1 MKFRLNAL
9 DDGENCEITEGDWT
23 IRFSLAGLLPPIV
36 LPNNVR
42 VSQVYSLPF
51 SNEAFWLSIG
61 LSKKG
66 EGIPF
71 KAVTDS
77 DSFISKKGGNSHSIC
92 SLEFSCP
99 AFCKSSKGP
108 AKVARN
114 RAAKCKKAA
123 EEEFKRC
130 LEECIFVDCVDEC
143 QNQFRRELETCP
155 CWQNDESRNR
165 CTERTVLDL
174 EQYRIMVDDLQE
186 HANGLERENQK
197 LKDEIE
203 MLNQKSQNLKTE
215 NERLSSEEKRL
226 NTRNY
231 NLWKKLREKD
241 SEIKRLQ
248 TEKENLIAA
257 NEELR
262 TSKTAT
268 EEVQT
273 ALAEIKEDLD
283 ETKMEKS
290 EIQEDL
296 DIERIRNSDLQSEI
310 EYCRNEIQEEKE
322 QCLKTTQ
329 ALTIDLERTEDE
341 KEAIET
347 RMSNYEKDLEKLEFE
362 NKNCFGREKNSLMVL
377 SGYRSKTKFLSY
389 VLKPD
394 GSESHRRIKIP
405 SSNKQFHY
413 LYAAISAL
421 IRGKIYIFGAGGIN
435 DSGLRIRM
443 ISGCGIK
450 ELDVKLNNQYYWGSS
465 VVTAADQQSAMICF
479 PEDEERKKCDEFDG
493 SAVSIKP
500 ATKYSH
506 KNSCLALY
514 SDQPVAVSS
523 HLSDGYKKV
532 EKFDGATWTEME
544 DFPKAILVHSCIGVF
559 DGYLLLG
566 GSYQENNEYYS
577 SKDVYLLR
585 DSKWTVV
592 GKLNEKHWYSSATR
606 IGNTI
611 YLVGGSKEPF
621 AVEKLEWDG
630 EEISSAKVI
639 NNHSGDFPR
648 PIIFP
653 VDEFYCT

>member
-1 MKFRLNAL
+1 M
-9 DDGENCEITEGDWT
+9 
-23 IRFSLAGLLPPIV
+23 
-36 LPNNVR
+36 
-42 VSQVYSLPF
+42 
-51 SNEAFWLSIG
+51 
-61 LSKKG
+61 
-66 EGIPF
+66 
-71 KAVTDS
+71 
-77 DSFISKKGGNSHSIC
+77 
-92 SLEFSCP
+92 
-99 AFCKSSKGP
+99 
-108 AKVARN
+108 
-114 RAAKCKKAA
+114 
-123 EEEFKRC
+123 
-130 LEECIFVDCVDEC
+130 
-143 QNQFRRELETCP
+143 CP
-155 CWQNDESRNR
+155 CWQNDESRSR

-174 EQYRIMVDDLQE
+174 EQYRIMVDDLKE
-186 HANGLERENQK
+186 HTNGLERENQK

-203 MLNQKSQNLKTE
+203 ILNQKSQNLKTE

-248 TEKENLIAA
+248 TEKEDLIAA

-310 EYCRNEIQEEKE
+310 EYCRNEIQEEKA
-322 QCLKTTQ
+322 QCFKNTQ

-347 RMSNYEKDLEKLEFE
+347 RIAFYERDLEKLKFE
-362 NKNCFGREKNSLMVL
+362 NENCFGREKNSLMVL
-377 SGYRSKTKFLSY
+377 SGYESQTEFLSY

-394 GSESHRRIKIP
+394 GSENPRTIKIP
-405 SSNKQFHY
+405 SSNNQFHY

-421 IRGKIYIFGAGGIN
+421 IRGKVYIFGEGWGY
-435 DSGLRIRM
+435 GLRIRM
-443 ISGCGIK
+443 ISGCEIK
-450 ELDVKLNNQYYWGSS
+450 ELDVKLNNQYTWGSS

-479 PEDEERKKCDEFDG
+479 PDDDEWKNCEEFDG
-493 SAVSIKP
+493 SAVSIKQS
-500 ATKYSH
+500 TKFSH
-506 KNSCLALY
+506 RSSCLALY
-514 SDQPVAVSS
+514 KDQPVAVSS
-523 HLSDGYKKV
+523 GLPDGYKKV
-532 EKFDGATWTEME
+532 EKFGGVSWTEME
-544 DFPKAILVHSCIGVF
+544 DFPKAIYIHSCIGVF

-566 GSYQENNEYYS
+566 GEYKQNHKYYS

-585 DSKWTVV
+585 DSRWTVV
-592 GKLNEKHWYSSATR
+592 GKLNKYHFYSSATR

-611 YLVGGSKEPF
+611 YLVSGKKEPY
-621 AVEKLEWDG
+621 AVEKLEWD
-630 EEISSAKVI
+630 EEKISSAKVV
-639 NNHSGDFPR
+639 NNHSNEFYR

>member
-1 MKFRLNAL
+1 MIYFLLLFMKL
-9 DDGENCEITEGDWT
+9 
-23 IRFSLAGLLPPIV
+23 
-36 LPNNVR
+36 
-42 VSQVYSLPF
+42 
-51 SNEAFWLSIG
+51 
-61 LSKKG
+61 
-66 EGIPF
+66 
-71 KAVTDS
+71 
-77 DSFISKKGGNSHSIC
+77 ISAANIC

-123 EEEFKRC
+123 EEELKRC

-143 QNQFRRELETCP
+143 QNQFQRELETCP
-155 CWQNDESRNR
+155 CWQDDESRSR
-165 CTERTVLDL
+165 CTEKTVLDL
-174 EQYRIMVDDLQE
+174 EQYRIMVDELQE

-197 LKDEIE
+197 LKDENE

-241 SEIKRLQ
+241 GEIRRLQ
-248 TEKENLIAA
+248 TDNANLIAA

-268 EEVQT
+268 EDLQT

-310 EYCRNEIQEEKE
+310 EYCRNEIQEEKA

-329 ALTIDLERTEDE
+329 GLTIDLERTEDE

-347 RMSNYEKDLEKLEFE
+347 RMSIFERDLEKFKFE
-362 NKNCFGREKNSLMVL
+362 NESCFGRQKNSLMVL
-377 SGYRSKTKFLSY
+377 SGYTSQTEFLSY

-394 GSESHRRIKIP
+394 GSESPRTIKIP
-405 SSNKQFHY
+405 SSKNEYHY
-413 LYAAISAL
+413 LLASISAM
-421 IRGKIYIFGAGGIN
+421 IRGKIYIFGEGYGYE
-435 DSGLRIRM
+435 LRIKM
-443 ISGCGIK
+443 IRGCEIK

-523 HLSDGYKKV
+523 WLSDGYKKV
-532 EKFDGATWTEME
+532 EKFDGASWTEME
-544 DFPKAILVHSCIGVF
+544 DFRKAIYAHSCIGVF

-566 GSYQENNEYYS
+566 GQYEENDNFYN

-592 GKLNEKHWYSSATR
+592 GQLNEIHFYSSATR

-611 YLVGGSKEPF
+611 YLVGGKKEPF

-630 EEISSAKVI
+630 EKISSAKVI
-639 NNHSGDFPR
+639 NNHSNPFWR
-648 PIIFP
+648 PILFP